1 MFRAAPALVALL
13 MASGH
18 AMAQSTTASEDQSE
32 NAAAAQPA
40 VELAADTVLAVVDD
54 TPITLGEV
62 ISVRQS
68 LPEQYQQLPDEV
80 LITALVQ
87 QLSDQQLLANAG
99 HAAGLRD
106 LAAVQLSLRNQER
119 AVMADAYMAK
129 ALLERVNEE
138 TIQAAYT
145 ERFVDAP
152 PVEEVH
158 AAHILVETEEQAAAL
173 KARIDDG
180 ADFAA
185 LAAEAGTDGTASRGG
200 DLGWFI
206 REQMVP
212 EFADAVFSLETGTI
226 SGPVQSPFGWHLIK
240 LNERRDRPVPAL
252 AEVQEQ
258 LIGEMTEDA
267 QTAILEE
274 LRAGAKVENIQD
286 AVPAAAVRQDGLL
299 RE

>member
-1 MFRAAPALVALL
+1 MPASLMFRAAPALVALL

-106 LAAVQLSLRNQER
+106 LHLAVR
-119 AVMADAYMAK
+119 
-129 ALLERVNEE
+129 
-138 TIQAAYT
+138 
-145 ERFVDAP
+145 P
-152 PVEEVH
+152 
-158 AAHILVETEEQAAAL
+158 
-173 KARIDDG
+173 G
-180 ADFAA
+180 
-185 LAAEAGTDGTASRGG
+185 GTAAPAESTRRSRGKRS
-200 DLGWFI
+200 FCS
-206 REQMVP
+206 R
-212 EFADAVFSLETGTI
+212 AC
-226 SGPVQSPFGWHLIK
+226 
-240 LNERRDRPVPAL
+240 RPSTLSSA
-252 AEVQEQ
+252 
-258 LIGEMTEDA
+258 GEPNRLVTPNCS
-267 QTAILEE
+267 
-274 LRAGAKVENIQD
+274 RAWT
-286 AVPAAAVRQDGLL
+286 R
-299 RE
+299 